1 IAAMMQGSINR
12 KKAALIDIRDI
23 CARILEPELPLALR
37 LSGILMGGA
46 VIVYSK
52 KVTFLLEDAKAFMA
66 KINAALGVKRD
77 DKTLPREKGQARFE
91 SVTVDYQFG
100 SFNVDVTLDSGR
112 APGDQTN
119 VRCSQAF
126 LVSKT
131 ATSIL
136 NHECTFQEFF
146 VLPQPE
152 VARDGRNEHT
162 LATPADI
169 TLPELQHDNEGFTR
183 FGVDDQP
190 PMTFQDEGAADAMWQ
205 DILKGMNSPK
215 PSTPQGTHPE
225 TIIEDQQEAGQPQNN
240 RDQTAA
246 PESPE
251 QNEAPKRARQLKR
264 KARPKKVVMDEDRTE
279 VAPMEFNRWLQDTSK
294 IIGRVKKDRK
304 ALLEKSIESLIDL
317 PLTGSVTMDGFVASR
332 WSKGMLRTWNR
343 YVRKDTFRSNPETD
357 EMHASKKARMESG
370 SDKDP
375 EMPNQAMLDDF
386 GSAEAMRERNETPVV
401 AGNGVRRDD
410 VTPPAQGLLDL
421 ERTKNSSGGVPLPM
435 EEENQPDFYRGNR
448 PQNIADFLMEGSPQ
462 IPQNLADDLTA
473 QFPGQSAEK
482 LSSKHSS
489 SALRGALS
497 QFGVSEPLQETDA
510 TQTQFPATSIDKR
523 TASLAG

>member
-119 VRCSQAF
+119 
-126 LVSKT
+126 
-131 ATSIL
+131 
-136 NHECTFQEFF
+136 EFF

-225 TIIEDQQEAGQPQNN
+225 TIIEDQQEEGQPQNN

-279 VAPMEFNRWLQDTSK
+279 VAPMEFNRWLQDTSN

-375 EMPNQAMLDDF
+375 EIPNQAMLDDF

-410 VTPPAQGLLDL
+410 VTPPAQGPLDL

-510 TQTQFPATSIDKR
+510 TQIQFPATSIDKR

>member
-1 IAAMMQGSINR
+1 MVRFRVCKSVAALHAFGELSKHLFCLIRIAAMMQGSINR

-66 KINAALGVKRD
+66 KINAALVVKRD
-77 DKTLPREKGQARFE
+77 DKTLPREKGQA
-91 SVTVDYQFG
+91 
-100 SFNVDVTLDSGR
+100 
-112 APGDQTN
+112 
-119 VRCSQAF
+119 
-126 LVSKT
+126 
-131 ATSIL
+131 
-136 NHECTFQEFF
+136 
-146 VLPQPE
+146 
-152 VARDGRNEHT
+152 
-162 LATPADI
+162 
-169 TLPELQHDNEGFTR
+169 R

-215 PSTPQGTHPE
+215 PSTPQGPHPE
-225 TIIEDQQEAGQPQNN
+225 TIIEDQQEAGQPQNI

-251 QNEAPKRARQLKR
+251 QNEAPKRSRQLKR

-294 IIGRVKKDRK
+294 DRK
-304 ALLEKSIESLIDL
+304 ALLEKSLESLIDL
-317 PLTGSVTMDGFVASR
+317 PLTGSITMDGFVASR
-332 WSKGMLRTWNR
+332 WSKGMMRTWNR
-343 YVRKDTFRSNPETD
+343 YVRKDTFRSDPETY

-401 AGNGVRRDD
+401 AENGVRRDD

-448 PQNIADFLMEGSPQ
+448 PQNIADFLIEGSPQ

-482 LSSKHSS
+482 FSSKHSS
-489 SALRGALS
+489 SGLRGALS

-523 TASLAG
+523 TASLAGFFRQQVFSNPEIRFASLHELLADCNRQQAARIFYQTCVLATMNYLKVKQATPYSDIEILAGGFL

>member
-1 IAAMMQGSINR
+1 MFYSNSLLSRKSPLGQIWIAAMMQGSINR

-77 DKTLPREKGQARFE
+77 DKTLPREKGQARSSLCFLNQKLHVMAE
-91 SVTVDYQFG
+91 MS
-100 SFNVDVTLDSGR
+100 TLW
-112 APGDQTN
+112 
-119 VRCSQAF
+119 
-126 LVSKT
+126 
-131 ATSIL
+131 
-136 NHECTFQEFF
+136 
-146 VLPQPE
+146 
-152 VARDGRNEHT
+152 
-162 LATPADI
+162 
-169 TLPELQHDNEGFTR
+169 LQHDNEGFTR

-225 TIIEDQQEAGQPQNN
+225 TIIEDQQEEGQPQNN

-279 VAPMEFNRWLQDTSK
+279 VAPMEFNRWLQDTSN

-410 VTPPAQGLLDL
+410 VTPPAQGPLDL

-510 TQTQFPATSIDKR
+510 TQIQFPATSIDKR